1 MHRYKS
7 QRTQASFGLHG
18 HPVVSM
24 RDSLQAYMTLDQS
37 APGDAYGSGAIINDF
52 EQEIALELGKQLA
65 NFFPSGTMAQQVALR
80 IACDNR
86 DIATVAYHPLCHLQI
101 HEQQGLKH
109 LHRIDSVLLGEP
121 NRLFSLQDLQNVE
134 AVAAV
139 LFELPQREI
148 GGQLPTWDELQKMCD
163 WCRQRGIHSHLDGA
177 RLFEILPYYKK
188 TAAQV
193 CALFDSVYISF
204 YKGFG
209 GVSGAILAGDRGF
222 MDSAK
227 LWKRRQ
233 GGDIFQLYPYI
244 VSAQYNYR
252 LRRDKMPVYWKNAL
266 SLAEQFNQIPGI
278 STVPKKPVSNMFHV
292 YFTVDSQLLEAS
304 LIEVLEKYDLALLPA
319 SRCDRDNRKYFE
331 FWVGDQFSA
340 VDPEIVAQAMCFLA
354 AALKRGAAI

>member
-1 MHRYKS
+1 MHRYQS
-7 QRTQASFGLHG
+7 QRTQASFQLHG
-18 HPVVSM
+18 HPGISM
-24 RDSLQAYMTLDQS
+24 RDSLQTYVNLEQS

-52 EQEIALELGKQLA
+52 EHEIALELGKQQA

-86 DIATVAYHPLCHLQI
+86 AIARVAYHPLCHLQI

-121 NRLFSLQDLQNVE
+121 NRLFSLQDLQSAE
-134 AVAAV
+134 GVAAV

-148 GGQLPTWDELQKMCD
+148 GGQLPAWDELQKMSD

-177 RLFEILPYYKK
+177 RLFEILAYYKK

-209 GVSGAILAGDRGF
+209 GVSGAILAADRGF

-227 LWKRRQ
+227 LWKRRH
-233 GGDIFQLYPYI
+233 GGDIFQLYPYV

-252 LRRDKMPVYWKNAL
+252 LRRDKMPLYWKNAL
-266 SLAEQFNQIPGI
+266 SLAEQLNQIPGI

-292 YFTVDSQLLEAS
+292 YFTVDRGLLEAS
-304 LIEVLEKYDLALLPA
+304 LIEVLQKYDLALLPG
-319 SRCDRDNRKYFE
+319 SRYDRDNREYFE
-331 FWVGDQFSA
+331 FWAGDQFSA
-340 VDPEIVAQAMCFLA
+340 VDPEVVTQAICFLA
-354 AALKRGAAI
+354 AALKREDAI